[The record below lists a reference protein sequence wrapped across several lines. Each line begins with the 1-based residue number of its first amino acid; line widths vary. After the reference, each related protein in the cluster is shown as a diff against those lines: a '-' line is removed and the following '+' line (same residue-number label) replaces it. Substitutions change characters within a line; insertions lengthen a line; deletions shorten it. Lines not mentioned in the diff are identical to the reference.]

1 MDEIFEG
8 VSGLVQIKDAALSYA
23 PLVAEHFNTLTQ
35 LSNSR
40 GYWVNVSSPATLT
53 VSGAVVDPATVP
65 IALQSGWNIVS
76 YLPDSD
82 LTPAT
87 ALASISSNLLEL
99 RYTDASAPVTSMQPG
114 KGYWIK
120 VSAPCTLI
128 YP

>member
-1 MDEIFEG
+1 MLKHPYNG
-8 VSGLVQIKDAALSYA
+8 V
-23 PLVAEHFNTLTQ
+23 
-35 LSNSR
+35 
-40 GYWVNVSSPATLT
+40 PATLT
-53 VSGAVVDPATVP
+53 VTGPVVDPASQP
-65 IALQSGWNIVS
+65 IVLNTGWNLVS

-82 LTPAT
+82 LAPAT
-87 ALASISSNLLEL
+87 ALASIASNLLEL

>member
-1 MDEIFEG
+1 
-8 VSGLVQIKDAALSYA
+8 VSGLVQIKDTALSYA
-23 PLVAEHFNTLTQ
+23 PLVAEHFNTLTL

-53 VSGAVVDPATVP
+53 VSGAAVDPATVP
-65 IALQSGWNIVS
+65 ISLQSGWNLVS

-82 LTPAT
+82 LAPAT
-87 ALASISSNLLEL
+87 ALASISANLLEL
-99 RYTDASAPVTSMQPG
+99 RSMEASVPITIMQPG